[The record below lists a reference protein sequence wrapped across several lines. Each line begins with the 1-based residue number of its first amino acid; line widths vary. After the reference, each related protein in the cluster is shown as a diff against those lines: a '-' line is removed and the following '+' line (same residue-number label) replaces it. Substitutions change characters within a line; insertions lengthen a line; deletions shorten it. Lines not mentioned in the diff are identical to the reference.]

1 MKRKQMMISF
11 GAYDDDV
18 YEFLQNNKN
27 ASALVRMLV
36 RAYMRGENVSPTV
49 SAPIPTPISN
59 NQVSNIETVTTIEP
73 EKINETISKVNENN
87 SDYSK
92 CNVEEVVT
100 TRSEDK
106 NRKKIQELDL

>member
-36 RAYMRGENVSPTV
+36 RAYMGGGNVSLPAQAP
-49 SAPIPTPISN
+49 APIKQDAVATEPKVVEEKVIEPTPK
-59 NQVSNIETVTTIEP
+59 VEKVVETEPKIEKNT
-73 EKINETISKVNENN
+73 S
-87 SDYSK
+87 SD
-92 CNVEEVVT
+92 N
-100 TRSEDK
+100 K
-106 NRKKIQELDL
+106 NRNKIKELSL

>member
-36 RAYMRGENVSPTV
+36 RAYMGGGNASLPAP
-49 SAPIPTPISN
+49 APIKQDAVATEPKVAEEKIIEPTPK
-59 NQVSNIETVTTIEP
+59 V
-73 EKINETISKVNENN
+73 EKAINKVEKNMSSEN
-87 SDYSK
+87 
-92 CNVEEVVT
+92 
-100 TRSEDK
+100 K
-106 NRKKIQELDL
+106 NRNKIKELSL

>member
-36 RAYMRGENVSPTV
+36 RAYMGGGNASPSTPIKQDTVATEPKVGEEK
-49 SAPIPTPISN
+49 IIEPTPK
-59 NQVSNIETVTTIEP
+59 VEKVVETKPKV
-73 EKINETISKVNENN
+73 EKNMSSEN
-87 SDYSK
+87 
-92 CNVEEVVT
+92 
-100 TRSEDK
+100 K
-106 NRKKIQELDL
+106 NRNKIKELSL

>member
-36 RAYMRGENVSPTV
+36 RAYMAGGNVSLPTP
-49 SAPIPTPISN
+49 APIKHDTVATEPKVVEEKVVEPTPKTEKVVEVEPKVEKTIN
-59 NQVSNIETVTTIEP
+59 KVEKTT
-73 EKINETISKVNENN
+73 SSEN
-87 SDYSK
+87 
-92 CNVEEVVT
+92 
-100 TRSEDK
+100 K
-106 NRKKIQELDL
+106 NRKKIKELSL

>member
-36 RAYMRGENVSPTV
+36 RAYMGGGNVSLP
-49 SAPIPTPISN
+49 APIKQDVVAT
-59 NQVSNIETVTTIEP
+59 EP
-73 EKINETISKVNENN
+73 KV
-87 SDYSK
+87 
-92 CNVEEVVT
+92 VEEKVVEST
-100 TRSEDK
+100 PKVEKVVETEPKVEKAINKVEKNTSSENK
-106 NRKKIQELDL
+106 NRNKIKELSL

>member
-36 RAYMRGENVSPTV
+36 RAYMGGGSVSPVAQTATPTKV
-49 SAPIPTPISN
+49 SETNKADL
-59 NQVSNIETVTTIEP
+59 ETVVTTEVEKVVKSEP
-73 EKINETISKVNENN
+73 EVERPMF
-87 SDYSK
+87 DYSK
-92 CNVEEVVT
+92 CNNGAAMNTNNE
-100 TRSEDK
+100 
-106 NRKKIQELDL
+106 NRKKIKNLNL